1 MTTYEKE
8 KCRKLLEE
16 AIQVCNRANE
26 EYMEY
31 ERLIKEDDKV
41 NAEVKL
47 RQADYKLGYANGIHQ
62 VLAVLRFQNDMMKE
76 LERLL

>member
-26 EYMEY
+26 EYKEY
-31 ERLIKEDDKV
+31 ERMVKEDDKI
-41 NAEVKL
+41 NAETKL
-47 RQADYKLGYANGIHQ
+47 RQADYKAGYTDGIHQ